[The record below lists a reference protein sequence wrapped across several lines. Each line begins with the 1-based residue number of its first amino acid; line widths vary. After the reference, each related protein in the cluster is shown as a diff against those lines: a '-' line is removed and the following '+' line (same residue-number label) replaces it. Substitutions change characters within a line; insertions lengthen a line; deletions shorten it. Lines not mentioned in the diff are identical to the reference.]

1 MDDGLSQLGEI
12 KPGAPN
18 GGCHQEIEVLGQEER
33 RERSDD
39 VGEEQNGEE
48 GKQYHIENLGGHQ
61 IPDVL
66 HPPEVVE
73 HPIGNAEYRAPKED
87 RDKAQQKCATDSALL
102 LSEPS

>member
-48 GKQYHIENLGGHQ
+48 GKQYHIEDLGGHQ

-66 HPPEVVE
+66 HPAEVVQ
-73 HPIGNAEYRAPKED
+73 HPIGNAENRAPEKNG
-87 RDKAQQKCATDSALL
+87 DKAQQKGTTNTA
-102 LSEPS
+102 